1 MNNMKTGFLIA
12 VSFAT
17 TLLIGCNK
25 SESGNKNVI
34 QTDGTTIADNTAQTH
49 RTSIYKA
56 EDGTLVKVV
65 FTEGSKENTLAITS
79 NKKTF
84 TLSKTRTTKNGSLY
98 QKDDMKAEIKGDS
111 LILDQGNNIIQLVK
125 TKIE

>member
-1 MNNMKTGFLIA
+1 MKTGFLIA

-84 TLSKTRTTKNGSLY
+84 TLSKTRTTKKWIFVS
-98 QKDDMKAEIKGDS
+98 ER
-111 LILDQGNNIIQLVK
+111 
-125 TKIE
+125 